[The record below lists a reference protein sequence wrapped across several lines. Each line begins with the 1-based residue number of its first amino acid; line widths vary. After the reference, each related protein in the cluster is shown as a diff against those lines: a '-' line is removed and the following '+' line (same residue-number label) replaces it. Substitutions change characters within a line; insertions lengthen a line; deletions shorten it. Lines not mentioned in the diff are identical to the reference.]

1 MTEFLNRLFRNN
13 RMPKWPPR
21 QLRTEEEQAEDY
33 MDVEEGKVEDLSRD
47 EWRQREVE
55 KLIRGSR

>member
-1 MTEFLNRLFRNN
+1 
-13 RMPKWPPR
+13 MPKWPPR